1 MLCFRWFCNLQEM
14 CNDISLSLAIL
25 SSDMYVCATAFEL
38 QPAGLSLSNKVLLEN
53 LKLYLFIY
61 RTIAGDSES
70 NLKEA
75 LID

>member
-1 MLCFRWFCNLQEM
+1 M

-25 SSDMYVCATAFEL
+25 SSDMYVCATAFKL

-70 NLKEA
+70 NFKEA